1 MNTKRVI
8 FKLIY
13 SVNIKLKQGHFDQK
27 RDFNLKGL
35 LSQQPVWRCD
45 NLGQRVGGGGGGLE
59 NDVYSNDD
67 ENDRRL
73 HKLSHAFI

>member
-27 RDFNLKGL
+27 QDLHEQRL
-35 LSQQPVWRCD
+35 LSQPACLTDRQRRTKKWGEGVEVWRLASSIGED
-45 NLGQRVGGGGGGLE
+45 QAYL
-59 NDVYSNDD
+59 
-67 ENDRRL
+67 
-73 HKLSHAFI
+73 LSLV

>member
-27 RDFNLKGL
+27 RDFHQQGL
-35 LSQQPVWRCD
+35 LSQPARLTD
-45 NLGQRVGGGGGGLE
+45 RQRRTKKWGEEGGGLE
-59 NDVYSNDD
+59 
-67 ENDRRL
+67 R
-73 HKLSHAFI
+73 